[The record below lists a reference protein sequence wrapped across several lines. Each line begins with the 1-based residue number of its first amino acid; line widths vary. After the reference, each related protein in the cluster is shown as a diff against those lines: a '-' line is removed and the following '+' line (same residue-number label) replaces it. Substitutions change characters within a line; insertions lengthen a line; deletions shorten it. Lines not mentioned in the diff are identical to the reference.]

1 MFKPCYP
8 LILSC
13 FFITP
18 SFASQDN
25 PQVQQD
31 DDDDIVISASRVT
44 SKRIEN
50 GSSITVFDQQYL
62 QENQNRTVAEILH
75 DVPGLSIASNG
86 GFGKKTSVFIRG
98 ASSEN
103 TVVIIDGVKVSDH
116 SSANGG
122 FDFSHLM
129 TANIESIEV
138 LRGPQSA
145 IWGSDAMGG
154 VINITTKKGQA
165 GFHTAA
171 SLEFGSN
178 KFNQQVV
185 NINGATESSH
195 YSLSASNLS
204 TDGISAKTGEFD
216 DPDDDAYENQNIS
229 LKAGH
234 QFNSLFAI
242 DTVFS
247 YTGAES
253 EYDVNLF
260 PVDSGINYN
269 DNYLTYR
276 QRLAKINSHLDLLND
291 RWKNRLSL
299 AYSDSKTENYEP
311 QGWSGPYTKNSGE
324 ELTADLQSDYFLNS
338 SGDFEHRFTLV
349 AEIKESTFQAWS
361 VAEEQKMDSS
371 SVVGEYATD
380 WTKTVFLTTSLRRDF
395 NSDFANTTTHKI
407 ALTGW
412 INDGIRLHASQGAGV
427 KNPTFSQ
434 LYGSY
439 ATPDLN
445 PETSNSWDFGVE
457 YNFATVDGYIDMTYF
472 NANYDDAIRWD
483 PNAGSWG
490 GYVNQDEKT
499 DGLEISSFI
508 RMSHNFRMNGQ
519 VTYLNTSDGTSDKN
533 ELLRRP
539 KHSASINANYQ
550 YTAKL
555 SANIGARYVGDRLD
569 YGNIDLESYTVINI
583 AATYQIHPRFSVY
596 GRIENAL
603 DKDYVEVTD
612 YGTEPLT
619 AYIGINF
626 K

>member
-1 MFKPCYP
+1 MFKPYYP
-8 LILSC
+8 LILS
-13 FFITP
+13 FFLL
-18 SFASQDN
+18 AQNAVADN
-25 PQVQQD
+25 KQQD
-31 DDDDIVISASRVT
+31 EDDIVISASRVA
-44 SKRIEN
+44 SQRIEN
-50 GSSITVFDQQYL
+50 GSSVTVFDEQYL

-75 DVPGLSIASNG
+75 DAPGVSIASNG
-86 GFGKKTSVFIRG
+86 GLGKKTSVFIRG
-98 ASSEN
+98 ASSES
-103 TVVIIDGVKVSDH
+103 TVVVIDGVKVSDH
-116 SSANGG
+116 SSSSGG

-129 TANIESIEV
+129 AANIESIEV

-165 GFHTAA
+165 GFHTLANV
-171 SLEFGSN
+171 EFGSN

-216 DPDDDAYENQNIS
+216 DPDDDAYENQNVS

-242 DTVFS
+242 DGVIS

-253 EYDVNLF
+253 EYDTNLF
-260 PVDSGINYN
+260 PVDSGINY
-269 DNYLTYR
+269 DHNYLAYR
-276 QRLAKINSHLDLLND
+276 QRLAKINTYLDLLNK

-299 AYSDSKTENYEP
+299 AYSDSKSENYEP
-311 QGWSGPYTKNSGE
+311 QGWYGPYTKNSGE
-324 ELTADLQSDYFLNS
+324 EVTADLQSDYFLNDT
-338 SGDFEHRFTLV
+338 GDFQHRFTF
-349 AEIKESTFQAWS
+349 AGEIKKSTYQAWS
-361 VAEEQKMDSS
+361 VVDEQEMDSS
-371 SVVGEYATD
+371 SLIGEYAVD
-380 WTKTVFLTTSLRRDF
+380 WTKNVFLTASLRHDF
-395 NSDFANTTTHKI
+395 NSNFDNTTTHKI

-412 INDGIRLHASQGAGV
+412 VNDGVRLHASQGSGV

-434 LYGSY
+434 LYGDY

-445 PETSNSWDFGVE
+445 PETSSSWELGVE
-457 YNFATVDGYIDMTYF
+457 YNFATVDGYIDITYF
-472 NANYDDAIRWD
+472 DANYDDAIRWD
-483 PNAGSWG
+483 PNAANWG
-490 GYVNQDEKT
+490 AYVNQDEET
-499 DGLEISSFI
+499 NGIEISSFI

-519 VTYLNTSDGTSDKN
+519 YTFLNTSDGSADKN

-555 SANIGARYVGDRLD
+555 SANIGARYVGERLD
-569 YGNIDLESYTVINI
+569 YGNIDLDSYTVVNI
-583 AATYQIHPRFSVY
+583 AATYQLHPRFAVY
-596 GRIENAL
+596 GRVENAF

-612 YGTEPLT
+612 YGTEPIT
-619 AYIGINF
+619 AYIGVSF